1 MTKKEQQVPAE
12 PVKSLWDFPT
22 EGITVEASSYEE
34 ALVLL
39 QQSKQPIP
47 TNNNETL

>member
-1 MTKKEQQVPAE
+1 MTKKEQLEPVE

-34 ALVLL
+34 AMALL
-39 QQSKQPIP
+39 QQSKQPLP
-47 TNNNETL
+47 TNNETL